1 MVVNVGLGTGKHEE
15 KAMVLRETLQTQMG
29 IWQSYGPTNG
39 VVTMTNI
46 RNTLADILRHSGLH
60 NAERYYQPMNP
71 QIEQQLMMQAAQ
83 AAQAQQG
90 QQMGSDPNAAFLQA
104 EQMKMSARVMA
115 DQQKTQLDY
124 QKALMQ
130 DDRERDKMVQDLAIE
145 AAKILANSGIRL
157 NEQAI
162 KAEQAMTRPMGMM
175 PNA

>member
-1 MVVNVGLGTGKHEE
+1 
-15 KAMVLRETLQTQMG
+15 
-29 IWQSYGPTNG
+29 
-39 VVTMTNI
+39 
-46 RNTLADILRHSGLH
+46 
-60 NAERYYQPMNP
+60 
-71 QIEQQLMMQAAQ
+71 MMQAAQ

-90 QQMGSDPNAAFLQA
+90 QQQPSDPNAAFLQA
-104 EQMKMSARVMA
+104 EQMKVSARVMA
-115 DQQKTQLDY
+115 DQQKAQMDY

-162 KAEQAMTRPMGMM
+162 KAEQAATQPMGMMGMM

>member
-1 MVVNVGLGTGKHEE
+1 
-15 KAMVLRETLQTQMG
+15 
-29 IWQSYGPTNG
+29 
-39 VVTMTNI
+39 MTNI

-71 QIEQQLMMQAAQ
+71 QMEQQLMMQAAQ

-90 QQMGSDPNAAFLQA
+90 QQMGGDPNAAFLQA
-104 EQMKMSARVMA
+104 EQMKTSARVMA

-130 DDRERDKMVQDLAIE
+130 DDRERDKMTQDLAIE

-157 NEQAI
+157 NEQQIRAQ
-162 KAEQAMTRPMGMM
+162 QAMTQPMGMQPGMM